1 MGAVKENLRPLAD
14 TSSALQ
20 PQEIPFNQPESRCM
34 FDGRFFATPGALET
48 HGEQT
53 IALCLQELEKLAGE
67 RNGLDYLQVF
77 RLSTGRLW
85 IIDSGAYVTALLPE
99 EY

>member
-1 MGAVKENLRPLAD
+1 MGAVKENLRPEAD

-20 PQEIPFNQPESRCM
+20 PQEIPFGHPDSRCM
-34 FDGRFFATPGALET
+34 FDTRFVATTGAIET
-48 HGEQT
+48 HGAVT
-53 IALCLQELEKLAGE
+53 LALCLRELQCLARH

-77 RLSTGRLW
+77 RLPSGPLW
-85 IIDSGAYVTALLPE
+85 IIDSDHYVTALLPD